1 LNPAWQATKQVG
13 ALHELAH
20 SCRTDISRPIQ
31 DPADDFSVHPTAL
44 DAQPAHHRPADQ
56 DLYASSG
63 LVQQNGRF
71 KGALSGPDDQHL
83 FVAEFAEIVVV
94 RCV

>member
-1 LNPAWQATKQVG
+1 LNK
-13 ALHELAH
+13 LAH

-31 DPADDFSVHPTAL
+31 HPADDFSVHPTAL
-44 DAQPAHHRPADQ
+44 YTQPAHHGTADQ

-63 LVQQNGRF
+63 LVQQNSRF
-71 KGALSGPDDQHL
+71 EGALSSPDYQHL
-83 FVAEFAEIVVV
+83 FVTEFAEIVVV